1 MTVTLHSTQL
11 HCIVS
16 VVRWVGGVD
25 SEARTNGMKAK
36 FRFVND
42 WTKAVSLL
50 LSMNEGK
57 GIGDQSEESRTTGN
71 SGRLTYPFKCL
82 PFPFH
87 LVFGMTIN
95 KSQGQTMTICGLDLE
110 NPCFSHGQLIIR
122 GMSELVEGKERLE
135 VSDHPQSVL
144 PLNWGGT
151 EPNRTVNWMVLKATV
166 NDRRHLALCYD
177 EFREP
182 RSSL

>member
-1 MTVTLHSTQL
+1 MSFSFFLTKNQSLFSHYFDCDFREITVTLHSTQL

-36 FRFVND
+36 FRFVSY
-42 WTKAVSLL
+42 WTKAVLLL

-71 SGRLTYPFKCL
+71 GGSHNSSPEVGGR
-82 PFPFH
+82 
-87 LVFGMTIN
+87 
-95 KSQGQTMTICGLDLE
+95 E
-110 NPCFSHGQLIIR
+110 
-122 GMSELVEGKERLE
+122 KERLRLP
-135 VSDHPQSVL
+135 DHPQSVL

-151 EPNRTVNWMVLKATV
+151 EPNRTVNWMVLKAMV